1 MAGWLVKAHNAKNQ
15 VLGEFTQHA
24 EQDYFF
30 TRMLSDKYGT
40 QPTIERLLLN
50 GSIGPIARSAANQ
63 DNFSTSNVIPFEQQN
78 YATLFLSGGNSSWR
92 KHALFWHKQGFDKY
106 IGGVTIEK
114 HFGEASDDPRGVYNL
129 YLFQYLQK

>member
-40 QPTIERLLLN
+40 QPTN
-50 GSIGPIARSAANQ
+50 
-63 DNFSTSNVIPFEQQN
+63 
-78 YATLFLSGGNSSWR
+78 
-92 KHALFWHKQGFDKY
+92 H
-106 IGGVTIEK
+106 
-114 HFGEASDDPRGVYNL
+114 
-129 YLFQYLQK
+129 